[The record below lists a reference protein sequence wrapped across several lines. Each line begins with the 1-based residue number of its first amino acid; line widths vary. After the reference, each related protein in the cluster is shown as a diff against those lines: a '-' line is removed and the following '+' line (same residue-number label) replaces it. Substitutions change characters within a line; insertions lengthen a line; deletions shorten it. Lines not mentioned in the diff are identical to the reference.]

1 MSQTVTGVLAPA
13 AIGRIDGH
21 TNYASKAYVVTS
33 GVTINAGDFVYFA
46 SGCVTNAT
54 VNGARILGMA
64 EGTATGT
71 ATGTVTVLVCIDR
84 NMQYLVKTAAALTV
98 ANGTNAYV
106 GTYFDLSGGTGATN
120 LNIPRYN
127 YGSIPASWLYW
138 YEWFTVFRYKWFDQY
153 IRYLY
158 ISKLCSKPI
167 RIWLILGKELR
178 NGICKTSMA

>member
-106 GTYFDLSGGTGATN
+106 GTYFDLSGATGNQILTYQGATTGQFLLVGCIGMN
-120 LNIPRYN
+120 GLPSFGISGLTNIYGIFVLVSSALNPYVS
-127 YGSIPASWLYW
+127 G
-138 YEWFTVFRYKWFDQY
+138 
-153 IRYLY
+153 
-158 ISKLCSKPI
+158 
-167 RIWLILGKELR
+167 
-178 NGICKTSMA
+178 